1 MTVSLELTQ
10 AMVEESK
17 TIVVENVE
25 KIVIMNDSK
34 SPAIPPAE
42 PRQDDKKL
50 FSNGKPPP
58 QGVKY
63 RVEYLHA
70 ATEKIVHSV
79 HTNRL
84 DYELVDAHDTTSF
97 SQSGPL
103 GVEQPMK
110 RIAPIVTDTRRKIDM
125 HIHSQAVIHALRS
138 VVRYYP
144 GQSLMGET
152 VVIPAPYM
160 ILVHHEKEL
169 NEYKERCHPSN
180 LKDPICP
187 RERDAFHDISL
198 VQEFLEQR
206 IMPKV
211 RLERERN
218 MKGLETFDMI
228 SITDERFEGERSCK
242 DTEILEDKEF
252 EEPLGERVKELVEE
266 GKCIAEYT
274 KRPLMILTSSDIG
287 ASPERIESILSDGF
301 KTASSWG
308 AVLLIDEADVFMERR
323 STNDLNRNVLVA
335 GFLRALEFYDG
346 ILFLTTNRVGAFDD
360 AFISRIHVKLYYPE
374 FTDSERQRV
383 WQTFIDKLARDRGQS
398 IRVSIDAKEFIRG
411 KAMREV
417 RWNGREIRNAFQTAV
432 ALAEYEDV
440 RDEEGRV
447 VLTDGHLRSIVDM
460 SRSFKRYLDETHGAD
475 EEKRAAM
482 EGDV

>member
-1 MTVSLELTQ
+1 
-10 AMVEESK
+10 MV
-17 TIVVENVE
+17 
-25 KIVIMNDSK
+25 
-34 SPAIPPAE
+34 
-42 PRQDDKKL
+42 
-50 FSNGKPPP
+50 
-58 QGVKY
+58 
-63 RVEYLHA
+63 
-70 ATEKIVHSV
+70 
-79 HTNRL
+79 
-84 DYELVDAHDTTSF
+84 
-97 SQSGPL
+97 
-103 GVEQPMK
+103 
-110 RIAPIVTDTRRKIDM
+110 
-125 HIHSQAVIHALRS
+125 
-138 VVRYYP
+138 
-144 GQSLMGET
+144 
-152 VVIPAPYM
+152 
-160 ILVHHEKEL
+160 
-169 NEYKERCHPSN
+169 
-180 LKDPICP
+180 
-187 RERDAFHDISL
+187 
-198 VQEFLEQR
+198 
-206 IMPKV
+206 
-211 RLERERN
+211 
-218 MKGLETFDMI
+218 
-228 SITDERFEGERSCK
+228 
-242 DTEILEDKEF
+242 
-252 EEPLGERVKELVEE
+252 
-266 GKCIAEYT
+266 
-274 KRPLMILTSSDIG
+274 LTSSDIG

-383 WQTFIDKLARDRGQS
+383 WQTFIDKLARDRGQR

-460 SRSFKRYLDETHGAD
+460 SRSFQRYLDETHGAD

-482 EGDV
+482 EGGRFDDRGVRVREEKGDGRDW